1 MIIKQCEQDK
11 INVMFIE
18 SVLEDDAI
26 EEATIRVSGEG
37 RGAGWGQLYVQVGV
51 REGDGWGQLYG

>member
-26 EEATIRVSGEG
+26 EEATIRVGREG
-37 RGAGWGQLYVQVGV
+37 RGAGWG
-51 REGDGWGQLYG
+51 

>member
-37 RGAGWGQLYVQVGV
+37 RGAGWGQLYG
-51 REGDGWGQLYG
+51 